1 VNARIVALLVG
12 VAALAGAG
20 GYYLYSQRGAQ
31 PATDLAGVA
40 PAPAATPAPEAA
52 PALTL
57 AATVP
62 HFQLVDRE
70 GQFRSLKDWEGKS
83 LIVNFWATWCAP
95 CRREIPL
102 LQRIARERAQEGFQ
116 VIGIAV
122 DFRDKVLEYAE
133 QMRIE
138 YPLLIGEQDAMDAAA
153 AFGVEVIGLPFTIF
167 TDARGRVITL
177 HMGEL
182 TADQAELI
190 LDVIGDVNGGQLEP
204 ADARVQI
211 EAFLAPA
218 VQHGSAGKSAG

>member
-1 VNARIVALLVG
+1 VNARIAALLVA

-20 GYYLYSQRGAQ
+20 GYYFYSRHATP
-31 PATDLAGVA
+31 PATDLTEPVPAG
-40 PAPAATPAPEAA
+40 TE

-62 HFQLVDRE
+62 YFQLGDRE
-70 GQFRSLKDWEGKS
+70 GQFRSLKDWQGKS

-102 LQRIARERAQEGFQ
+102 LQRIARERAQDGFQ

-122 DFRDKVLEYAE
+122 DFRDKVIEYADE
-133 QMRIE
+133 MGIE

-153 AFGVEVIGLPFTIF
+153 AFGVNVVGFPFTIF
-167 TDARGRVITL
+167 TDARGRVILL

-182 TADQAELI
+182 TAAQATLI
-190 LDVIGDVNGGQLEP
+190 LDVVSDVNAGQLEP
-204 ADARVQI
+204 AEARVRL
-211 EAFLAPA
+211 EALLAPA
-218 VQHGSAGKSAG
+218 MQHESAGKSAG